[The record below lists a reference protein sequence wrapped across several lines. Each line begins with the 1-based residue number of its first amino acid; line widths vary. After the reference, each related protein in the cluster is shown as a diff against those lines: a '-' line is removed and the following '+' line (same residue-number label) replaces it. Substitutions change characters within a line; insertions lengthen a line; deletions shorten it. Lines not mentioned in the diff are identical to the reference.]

1 MSGEPN
7 MNLAATGETADD
19 AWIRV
24 GREEL
29 IIHRRYEFLS
39 IVNDVLMALWF
50 LIGSIM
56 FFFQPWVYAATWCF
70 TIGSAQFLIR
80 PMIRLARSLHL
91 KRLPTSAW
99 DM

>member
-1 MSGEPN
+1 MK
-7 MNLAATGETADD
+7 LADVGETADG
-19 AWIRV
+19 AWIRI

-29 IIHRRYEFLS
+29 VIHRRYEFLS
-39 IVNDVLMALWF
+39 IVNDVMMALWF
-50 LIGSIM
+50 LVGSVM
-56 FFFQPWVYAATWCF
+56 FFYPSWTYAATWCF

-91 KRLPTSAW
+91 KRVPASAW